1 MYMKLAWILAA
12 GLALGAT
19 AEAQTVKGLLDKA
32 GSSASAV
39 SGNTGPATE
48 SEVDSLAD
56 KVAACNKLDT
66 QGMID
71 CATGLA
77 PVAADLARYRGSLG
91 VEQAVQPAHGQSGC
105 PGNAVPVKVRIGQM
119 VGNEGARTQ
128 QCLAVGIGKL
138 GPGTGFGRKAG
149 GAGQKINADDANGID
164 RRQCEAVKL
173 IAFGDKRQCDR
184 RYREQREQQVRQS
197 ATHAR

>member
-1 MYMKLAWILAA
+1 MYVKFAWILAA

-77 PVAADLARYRGSLG
+77 PVAADLASRAADSGMLG
-91 VEQAVQPAHGQSGC
+91 TQVKELSGMISSMTQGKKVPAG
-105 PGNAVPVKVRIGQM
+105 
-119 VGNEGARTQ
+119 
-128 QCLAVGIGKL
+128 
-138 GPGTGFGRKAG
+138 
-149 GAGQKINADDANGID
+149 
-164 RRQCEAVKL
+164 
-173 IAFGDKRQCDR
+173 
-184 RYREQREQQVRQS
+184 
-197 ATHAR
+197 